1 MARLARTLSEA
12 IRRGACRSRSPNES
26 STSWPCSGSTAHR
39 PSPKFAHKLRKA
51 PSHNTVATILT
62 ILENKGRV
70 AHAEDGRAFRFRAL
84 VGREEAGRS
93 AFTRLVDTVFAGSAE
108 SLIMHFVRDQ
118 RLTKAELER
127 LRALLDEHI
136 AADGDDRVIGVR
148 LEFHRS
154 IATRSNDEIRV

>member
-1 MARLARTLSEA
+1 MPVAFTERELDIMAVLWEH
-12 IRRGACRSRSPNES
+12 GP
-26 STSWPCSGSTAHR
+26 STVAEVR
-39 PSPKFAHKLRKA
+39 AKLNKA

-127 LRALLDEHI
+127 LRALLDKHLAE
-136 AADGDDRVIGVR
+136 GR
-148 LEFHRS
+148 
-154 IATRSNDEIRV
+154 

>member
-1 MARLARTLSEA
+1 MPVAFTERELDIMAVLWEH
-12 IRRGACRSRSPNES
+12 GP
-26 STSWPCSGSTAHR
+26 STVAEVR
-39 PSPKFAHKLRKA
+39 AKLNKA

-84 VGREEAGRS
+84 VGREGEGRS

-127 LRALLDEHI
+127 LRALLDKHI
-136 AADGDDRVIGVR
+136 AAEGR
-148 LEFHRS
+148 
-154 IATRSNDEIRV
+154 

>member
-1 MARLARTLSEA
+1 MPVAFTERELDIMSVLWEH
-12 IRRGACRSRSPNES
+12 GP
-26 STSWPCSGSTAHR
+26 STVAEVR
-39 PSPKFAHKLRKA
+39 AKLNKA

-127 LRALLDEHI
+127 LRALLDKHI
-136 AADGDDRVIGVR
+136 AAEGR
-148 LEFHRS
+148 
-154 IATRSNDEIRV
+154 

>member
-1 MARLARTLSEA
+1 MPVAFTERELDIMAVLWEH
-12 IRRGACRSRSPNES
+12 GP
-26 STSWPCSGSTAHR
+26 STVAEVR
-39 PSPKFAHKLRKA
+39 AKLNKA

-127 LRALLDEHI
+127 LRALLDKHI
-136 AADGDDRVIGVR
+136 AEGR
-148 LEFHRS
+148 
-154 IATRSNDEIRV
+154 

>member
-1 MARLARTLSEA
+1 MPVVFTERELDIMAVLWEH
-12 IRRGACRSRSPNES
+12 GP
-26 STSWPCSGSTAHR
+26 STVAEVR
-39 PSPKFAHKLRKA
+39 AKLTDA

-62 ILENKGRV
+62 ILENKGHV
-70 AHAEDGRAFRFRAL
+70 DHVEEGRAFRFHPL

-127 LRALLDEHI
+127 LRASLDEHI
-136 AADGDDRVIGVR
+136 ASDQNRPSR
-148 LEFHRS
+148 
-154 IATRSNDEIRV
+154 

>member
-1 MARLARTLSEA
+1 MPVAFTERELDIMAVLWEH
-12 IRRGACRSRSPNES
+12 GP
-26 STSWPCSGSTAHR
+26 STVAEVR
-39 PSPKFAHKLRKA
+39 AKLNKA

-127 LRALLDEHI
+127 LRALLDKHI
-136 AADGDDRVIGVR
+136 AAEGR
-148 LEFHRS
+148 
-154 IATRSNDEIRV
+154 